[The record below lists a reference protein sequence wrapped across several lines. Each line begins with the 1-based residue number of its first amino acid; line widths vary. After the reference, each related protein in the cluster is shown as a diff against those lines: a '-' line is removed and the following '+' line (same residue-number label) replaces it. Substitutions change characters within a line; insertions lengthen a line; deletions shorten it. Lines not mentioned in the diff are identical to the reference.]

1 MGKIRK
7 RVISEINKYS
17 SNQLIMMSKFYRNN
31 FSSFLSETAFYKL
44 ISRLY
49 ISGEIYRVSKGIYC
63 KANQSKYGKSLLQ
76 ENEVVETYTK
86 NEKGILIGYQLY
98 NQLGITTQVSKR
110 YIIYSSSVDKQNKN
124 IGNVNIHR
132 YNLIYNNATKSMI
145 CILELLYNYRNIQDL
160 NISCYINEIKRL
172 SKEYNEKVFENV
184 QKEIKYPKWVI
195 AFLQEVLNYY
205 QIPNDLKMYLSS
217 LSKYNIP
224 KMSELYEFA
233 Q

>member
-1 MGKIRK
+1 MEKIRK
-7 RVISEINKYS
+7 RVILEINKYS
-17 SNQLIMMSKFYRNN
+17 PNQLIMVSKLYRDK
-31 FSSFLSETAFYKL
+31 FSSYLSETAFSKL

-63 KANQSKYGKSLLQ
+63 KTNHSKYGKSLLS
-76 ENEVVETYTK
+76 EKEVVETYTK

-98 NQLGITTQVSKR
+98 NHLGITTQVSKR

-124 IGNVNIHR
+124 IGNVNINK
-132 YNLIYNNATKSMI
+132 YNLIYNNKTKSMI
-145 CILELLYNYRNIQDL
+145 YILELLYNYRNIQDI
-160 NISCYINEIKRL
+160 NIFCYISEIKKL
-172 SKEYNEKVFENV
+172 SKEYNEKVFESV

-205 QIPNDLKMYLSS
+205 QIPNNLNMYLSS

-224 KMSELYEFA
+224 KMSELYELA